1 MSDID
6 PDKRP
11 ERRSHHHEPRSA
23 PQADRRPSERRPRS
37 SVWLRDPFDD
47 SSPTIEQRRLNERRA
62 YDRERSFT
70 APREASRA
78 IDGAHATNRVH
89 GRAHPPAIS
98 SFVSLPADELLA
110 PDNSFAIDDD
120 GCDPLIVDLIAPAP
134 SYRPAP
140 LRRSIFAPQQT
151 FSWWPLVVCVVS
163 LVVLYFVWFQG
174 GAESLRICA
183 MPGCAAREQT
193 IRAQM
198 IAQSSSHPTPDGQ
211 HSVLGPP
218 SISAQ
223 QIDRI
228 LAEWRSPAAGTG
240 ATWVEL
246 GVRYGIDPAY
256 ALAFFIHESG
266 AGTAPGWAGRK
277 LDGSTTHNVG
287 NIICAGYRTCYGR
300 FRDYASWEEGI
311 EDWYRLI
318 AVEYVQ
324 WRGVHTVEQIVP
336 IYAPAV
342 ENNVPAYIDTVNR
355 LVAEWRAL
363 RAR

>member
-1 MSDID
+1 MSESE
-6 PDKRP
+6 PDTHA
-11 ERRSHHHEPRSA
+11 ERRLPRRETRSA
-23 PQADRRPSERRPRS
+23 QRPVHLPADRRPNPLARFH
-37 SVWLRDPFDD
+37 DPFDD
-47 SSPTIEQRRLNERRA
+47 LPLTLRERRLMERGVRV
-62 YDRERSFT
+62 RER
-70 APREASRA
+70 
-78 IDGAHATNRVH
+78 
-89 GRAHPPAIS
+89 PPAAQ
-98 SFVSLPADELLA
+98 SFAVSPAEELLT
-110 PDNSFAIDDD
+110 PDNLFAFAEDARDT
-120 GCDPLIVDLIAPAP
+120 LLAELVAATPA
-134 SYRPAP
+134 YRPAP
-140 LRRSIFAPQQT
+140 LRRPVRSQEFPWWLIAVCAISAVILYFFWNDADTSRICFAP
-151 FSWWPLVVCVVS
+151 
-163 LVVLYFVWFQG
+163 
-174 GAESLRICA
+174 
-183 MPGCAAREQT
+183 GCTAREPAMQAYT
-193 IRAQM
+193 SAL
-198 IAQSSSHPTPDGQ
+198 APDLPTPDGQ

-228 LAEWRSPAAGTG
+228 LAEWGSPAAGTG

-277 LDGSTTHNVG
+277 PDGSTTHNIG

-324 WRGVHTVEQIVP
+324 WRGVHTVEEIVP

-342 ENNVPAYIDTVNR
+342 ENNVPAYAGTVNR
-355 LVAEWRAL
+355 LVAEWRTL

>member
-1 MSDID
+1 MSDSEPEKPI
-6 PDKRP
+6 
-11 ERRSHHHEPRSA
+11 ERRLSRRETRSA
-23 PQADRRPSERRPRS
+23 QRADHLPAARRPNPLARS
-37 SVWLRDPFDD
+37 RDPFDD
-47 SSPTIEQRRLNERRA
+47 RLPALGKRRLDARRVRVQERMPTVPP
-62 YDRERSFT
+62 F
-70 APREASRA
+70 ASW
-78 IDGAHATNRVH
+78 
-89 GRAHPPAIS
+89 PAEE
-98 SFVSLPADELLA
+98 LPA
-110 PDNSFAIDDD
+110 PVNSFDDD
-120 GCDPLIVDLIAPAP
+120 ERDALLTELIAATPA
-134 SYRPAP
+134 YRPA
-140 LRRSIFAPQQT
+140 LRRRTVQPRAFPWWLLAICTVSVVILYFFWNDADPSRICFAP
-151 FSWWPLVVCVVS
+151 
-163 LVVLYFVWFQG
+163 
-174 GAESLRICA
+174 
-183 MPGCAAREQT
+183 GCTAREPAASAYTSGQ
-193 IRAQM
+193 APDL
-198 IAQSSSHPTPDGQ
+198 PTPDGQ

-277 LDGSTTHNVG
+277 PDGGTTHNVG

-300 FRDYASWEEGI
+300 FRDYAGWEEGI

-324 WRGVHTVEQIVP
+324 WRGVHTVEEIVP

-342 ENNVPAYIDTVNR
+342 ENNVPAYVDTVNR
-355 LVAEWRAL
+355 LVAEWRAS
-363 RAR
+363 RAK